1 MGTSK
6 NGSNI
11 VRIITPVSEK
21 VKGRRTLRIKN
32 KEILGAARLWFE
44 AFEMLTPFM
53 MSLNF

>member
-32 KEILGAARLWFE
+32 KEILGAARL
-44 AFEMLTPFM
+44 
-53 MSLNF
+53 